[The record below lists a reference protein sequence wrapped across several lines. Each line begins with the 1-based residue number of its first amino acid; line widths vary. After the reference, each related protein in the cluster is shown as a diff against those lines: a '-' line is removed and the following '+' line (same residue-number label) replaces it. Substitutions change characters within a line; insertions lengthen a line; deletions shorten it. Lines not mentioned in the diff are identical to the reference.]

1 MWRVLRLDLISV
13 SASNWKFLAAKESL
27 FDVLKR
33 SPWWLSLVIAIGIAA
48 SLQLVLPMSFALF
61 SALPFVVIGGYSA
74 WRQRGTPGE
83 AQTARILEQVRTMN
97 WQEFSAL
104 VAEAYRQQGC
114 EVTVHGGGDADL
126 ELRKGSRITLL
137 ACEAAQKRIRREV
150 ACQAEARTDDHV
162 AFRPRGP
169 KPIHRLVNK
178 TVDLIHFSPSLRVYD
193 PLGSETLLF

>member
-1 MWRVLRLDLISV
+1 MS
-13 SASNWKFLAAKESL
+13 SNKESL

-48 SLQLVLPMSFALF
+48 ALQLVLPMSFALF

-83 AQTARILEQVRTMN
+83 AQTARILEQVRAMN

-114 EVTVHGGGDADL
+114 EVTAHGGGDADL
-126 ELRKGSRITLL
+126 ELRKGSRTTLL
-137 ACEAAQKRIRREV
+137 ACRRWKTAQTGIGPLRALREAVDKRETG
-150 ACQAEARTDDHV
+150 AAAYLTAGE
-162 AFRPRGP
+162 
-169 KPIHRLVNK
+169 L
-178 TVDLIHFSPSLRVYD
+178 
-193 PLGSETLLF
+193 SETARQYAVAQSIELVEGGGLAKLLARALKRQGRLG